1 MVRSAS
7 NLSVVQPPD
16 DTPRTTQLLAERWA
30 TLFSTIQR
38 RKARGE
44 ALKFTGAF
52 IAAGAWITFVL
63 LAKGTTDFQASDL
76 ANALSLRHEMRRVLS
91 FLPFINTTGGS
102 RSNCCVARASSVGS
116 VRPASCEDGPASGAV
131 STATDDG
138 ERPAASHAAGFVIPA
153 FNSAAATFSCC
164 VICMDDAGVVAG
176 EI

>member
-1 MVRSAS
+1 MVRFAS

-76 ANALSLRHEMRRVLS
+76 LIPGVLTVIAIAIAAL
-91 FLPFINTTGGS
+91 
-102 RSNCCVARASSVGS
+102 
-116 VRPASCEDGPASGAV
+116 
-131 STATDDG
+131 
-138 ERPAASHAAGFVIPA
+138 GFVRERRA
-153 FNSAAATFSCC
+153 NGELHEATTRLARELDRGPLSRTEPEEPS
-164 VICMDDAGVVAG
+164 GKWRSL
-176 EI
+176 

>member
-1 MVRSAS
+1 M
-7 NLSVVQPPD
+7 QPPD

-76 ANALSLRHEMRRVLS
+76 LIPGVLTVIAIAIAAL
-91 FLPFINTTGGS
+91 
-102 RSNCCVARASSVGS
+102 
-116 VRPASCEDGPASGAV
+116 
-131 STATDDG
+131 
-138 ERPAASHAAGFVIPA
+138 GFVRERRANGELHEATTRLARELDRGPLSRTEA
-153 FNSAAATFSCC
+153 EEPSAKWRS
-164 VICMDDAGVVAG
+164 V
-176 EI
+176 